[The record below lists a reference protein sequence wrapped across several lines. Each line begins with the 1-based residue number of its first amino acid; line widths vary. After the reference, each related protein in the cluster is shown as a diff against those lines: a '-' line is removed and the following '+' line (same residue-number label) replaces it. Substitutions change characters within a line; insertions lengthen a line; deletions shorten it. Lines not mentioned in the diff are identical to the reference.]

1 MSQRKKLIE
10 VALPLNAIND
20 ASAYDKMPGIGPHPK
35 NLHWWWARLPLPAA
49 RVFLFASVVDDPEQ
63 DGVPEELLGQ
73 IDALPIPAAIRPEVD
88 QFSLPELRRHKVL
101 GFVER
106 LASASHKGGDK
117 EAIQIAR
124 SLIDASCEG
133 KKPLAVDPF
142 SGGGSI
148 PIEAARLGFDVV
160 ANDLNPVAVL
170 IGKGQLD
177 LPADFANQPPVHP
190 LAQSN
195 LGRGFD
201 WDGYSG
207 LVEDVRRYSKDIE
220 DEARR
225 RIGHHYP
232 NVSSNGQESIPLTY
246 IWCRT
251 IPSPNPA
258 AKGALIPM
266 IRSFVL
272 SKKGRMVWSEVKI
285 DEQGQFQ
292 FSVKEAPT
300 GEESSIPVRTAPGK
314 ERNRPVP
321 GKCLITGQ
329 LLDEGEVRERFKT
342 LRGPNWLTA
351 VVVESGKK
359 RSYVGS
365 SDDPQQEVAATVED
379 HDRADLVSGL
389 NLDLPKR
396 LTGGSVVGYGL
407 TKFSDLFTDRQLLCL
422 TTFSDLISESFT
434 RIVSDAQA
442 GGLSQAQA
450 TKRSQ
455 AICTYLTFALGR
467 LADFN
472 NTSTRW
478 AASGEQQKPL
488 FARQAIPMVW
498 DFCETNPFAPKGI
511 SWSNMVELVVKAL
524 EKIPAPIG
532 NSLIAQQGDAA
543 ALDFAD
549 GSILTST
556 DPPYY
561 SSISYADL
569 SDFFYGWHRRT
580 LRDIL
585 PDLYGTMA
593 TPKAEELIAHPTRHG
608 GVEAAAR
615 HFEEGFGR
623 LFGRMRSQLDPRFPL
638 TIYYAFKQSEGEAS
652 DEGDENDSESAPTN
666 RGWETILQALLDQGF
681 EVTGTL
687 PVRAAQN
694 WRMVSM
700 GTNSVASYIVLV
712 CRPRTGGKTTSRRA
726 FLSQL
731 RAELPEAL
739 KHLQAAN
746 IAPVD
751 LSQAFL
757 GPGISIFSQFD
768 SVLETDGEPMR
779 VRSALSL
786 INDVLGEIV
795 EGQEGSFDAATR
807 FAITWFQAHGFE
819 VGEYDDALK
828 FANRFNIPINS
839 MEKDGVLFA
848 KRGEVRLRSRIELS
862 HDNDPA
868 QDERPTLWEATQHLV
883 HSLDVS
889 GELGAAKIMRRYRET
904 QPDIPLDRAREVAY
918 RLYGIC
924 MQQRWTQE
932 ARYYNALVL
941 SWSDIE
947 AVSQTE
953 GSTWNSVV
961 RQIGGRKRIV
971 DNEPTLDLD

>member
-1 MSQRKKLIE
+1 MTYRKKLIE

-49 RVFLFASVVDDPEQ
+49 RVFLFASVVDDPEE
-63 DGVPEELLGQ
+63 DGVPIDLLKKVDELSV
-73 IDALPIPAAIRPEVD
+73 PRSIRSAVEKLSVG
-88 QFSLPELRRHKVL
+88 EIRRHKLL

-106 LASASHKGGDK
+106 LASASHKGGDI
-117 EAIQIAR
+117 EAIEIAR

-133 KKPLAVDPF
+133 KKPLVVDPF

-148 PIEAARLGFDVV
+148 PVEAARLGFDVV

-177 LPADFANQPPVHP
+177 LPAEFANQPPLHP
-190 LAQSN
+190 IALKS
-195 LGRGFD
+195 LGHGFD
-201 WDGYSG
+201 WRGYSG
-207 LVEDVRRYSKDIE
+207 LVEDVRRYAQDIE
-220 DEARR
+220 IEAKR
-225 RIGHHYP
+225 RIGNHYP
-232 NVSSNGQESIPLTY
+232 NVKANGQESIPLTY
-246 IWCRT
+246 VWCRT

-258 AKGALIPM
+258 ARGALIPI

-272 SKKGRMVWSEVKI
+272 SKKGRSVWSQAKL
-285 DEQGQFQ
+285 DDLGQFQ
-292 FSVKEAPT
+292 FTVHEAPK
-300 GEESSIPVRTAPGK
+300 GEESEIPARTAPGK

-321 GKCLITGQ
+321 GRCLITGQ
-329 LLDEGEVRERFKT
+329 LLDEGEVRETFKT
-342 LRGPNWLTA
+342 SHGPNWLTA
-351 VVVESGKK
+351 IVVQSGKK
-359 RSYVGS
+359 RGYVGS
-365 SDDPQQEVAATVED
+365 SEDPEQASASVISD
-379 HDRADLVSGL
+379 HSRADMVSGL
-389 NLDLPKR
+389 ALDLPKR

-407 TKFSDLFTDRQLLCL
+407 TKFADLFTDRQLLCL
-422 TTFSDLISESFT
+422 TTFSDLTAETFE
-434 RIVSDAQA
+434 RIVSDARA
-442 GGLSQAQA
+442 GGLSQEKA
-450 TKRSQ
+450 TKRGQ
-455 AICTYLTFALGR
+455 AICTYLAYALGR

-524 EKIPAPIG
+524 EKVPAPNG
-532 NSLIAQQGDAA
+532 NTVMSQQGDAA
-543 ALDFAD
+543 ALEYAD

-593 TPKAEELIAHPTRHG
+593 TPKAEELIAHPSRHG

-615 HFEEGFGR
+615 HFEDGFGR

-638 TIYYAFKQSEGEAS
+638 TIYYAFKQSEGET
-652 DEGDENDSESAPTN
+652 GDEEDGDAESAPTN

-700 GTNSVASYIVLV
+700 GTNAVASYIVLV
-712 CRPRTGGKTTSRRA
+712 CRPRRSTDTATRRS

-731 RAELPEAL
+731 RNDLPEAL
-739 KHLQAAN
+739 SHLQGAN

-751 LSQAFL
+751 LSQAVL
-757 GPGISIFSQFD
+757 GPGISIFSRFN
-768 SVLETDGEPMR
+768 SVLETDGKPMR
-779 VRSALSL
+779 VRAALAL
-786 INDVLGEIV
+786 INEVLAEIM
-795 EGQEGSFDAATR
+795 EGQEGTFDATTR
-807 FAITWFQAHGFE
+807 FAIAWFQSHGFE
-819 VGEYDDALK
+819 IGEFDDALK
-828 FANRFNIPINS
+828 FANRYNVPINA
-839 MEKDGVLFA
+839 MERDGALYA
-848 KRGEVRLRSRIELS
+848 RGGDVRLRSREELS
-862 HDNDPA
+862 EGYEPA
-868 QDERPTLWEATQHLV
+868 TDKRVTVWEATQHLV
-883 HSLDVS
+883 KALDKE
-889 GELGAAKIMRRYRET
+889 GELGAARVMRRFRDG
-904 QPDIPLDRAREVAY
+904 QPQLDLDRARELAY
-918 RLYGIC
+918 RLWAIC
-924 MQQRWTQE
+924 NQKRWAQE
-932 ARYYNALVL
+932 ARVYNALVL

-953 GSTWNSVV
+953 EANWSTLPEARNLFT
-961 RQIGGRKRIV
+961 
-971 DNEPTLDLD
+971 E